1 MISAM
6 TAQIAEIKNIAKHRS
21 ISLSTRA
28 SVALSKLLPNGE
40 TAKNRTPLTRI
51 AESSEPLIE
60 GVLPDIP
67 ELPNFHRD
75 TSQAEEQGNCAGN
88 GESRENRDREPLESR
103 M

>member
-1 MISAM
+1 M

-21 ISLSTRA
+21 IFLSTRA

-51 AESSEPLIE
+51 AESSESLIE

-67 ELPNFHRD
+67 KLPNFRRN
-75 TSQAEEQGNCAGN
+75 TSQAEQQGSGAGN